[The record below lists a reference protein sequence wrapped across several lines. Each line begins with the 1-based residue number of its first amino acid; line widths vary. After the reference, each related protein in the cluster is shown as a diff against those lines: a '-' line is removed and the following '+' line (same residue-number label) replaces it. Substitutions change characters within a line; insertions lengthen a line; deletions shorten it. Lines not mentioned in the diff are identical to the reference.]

1 MKAVGRGHGH
11 LAPRE
16 AALTPWRNVAVDLI
30 GPWEIN
36 CAGHVLKYNALTI
49 IDMVTNLVEVV
60 RIENKTAEHMAGFL
74 NSIGYP
80 NIHYHL
86 MSYTTKVEN
95 S

>member
-60 RIENKTAEHMAGFL
+60 RIENKTAEH
-74 NSIGYP
+74 IGWLFEL
-80 NIHYHL
+80 HQML
-86 MSYTTKVEN
+86 YTTKVEN